1 MSTRAFIEGTVLY
14 GTYDTCDTCEM
25 CSVDEPP
32 EFVDTTMAAKAK
44 ESGSTR
50 DGKIHCKKCFGCNAA
65 LSPLESNQNLHGK
78 KVKMFPGAS
87 GAAVVRGYT
96 KEHGNVIIKSWC
108 DFGGYK
114 QHPETAGAA
123 SVEVQSK
130 RRNRKIPSVQLKAAF
145 MRTVSV
151 TTGSSTRSIS

>member
-1 MSTRAFIEGTVLY
+1 MLY

-50 DGKIHCKKCFGCNAA
+50 DGKIHCKKCFGCNVCLIAVGI
-65 LSPLESNQNLHGK
+65 ESKFAREESEDVSWRFRSSRRERVHERTRK
-78 KVKMFPGAS
+78 RDYKVL
-87 GAAVVRGYT
+87 
-96 KEHGNVIIKSWC
+96 C

-114 QHPETAGAA
+114 QHPETAAQHPLRCN
-123 SVEVQSK
+123 EETQS
-130 RRNRKIPSVQLKAAF
+130 KIPSVQLKAAF